1 MKSPGELMEKR
12 KTTDQHVLQHGEIR
26 CEHIYIRSSTHIE
39 CGIGTFASRGIPRID
54 LETGYLEYFVA
65 LCIYIYKVDGVLRI
79 CPISTLRVWTEKKNL
94 EYFR

>member
-12 KTTDQHVLQHGEIR
+12 KNTDQHVLQHGEIR

-39 CGIGTFASRGIPRID
+39 CGIGTFASRGIPRIE

-65 LCIYIYKVDGVLRI
+65 LYIYA
-79 CPISTLRVWTEKKNL
+79 CSCM
-94 EYFR
+94 